1 MIYFAY
7 GIDLNPAQMLH
18 RSPGHRSLGV
28 ARLVDW
34 WFSFPRYSPS
44 DRSATMSIGESQG
57 GVVWGAL
64 YDVPEEDL
72 PILNHLYGFDP
83 EGPPDFNDHVARIV
97 RVQRASGGEPIEASI
112 YVALPDG
119 REGLPSDNY
128 MALILDGARYH
139 GLPRAYLG
147 ALQAVKTA
155 TSRLF

>member
-7 GIDLNPAQMLH
+7 GLDLNPAQMLQ

-44 DRSATMSIGESQG
+44 ERSATMSIGESQG

-64 YDVPEEDL
+64 YEVPGEDL

-83 EGPPDFNDHVARIV
+83 EGPPEFNDHVAHIV
-97 RVQRASGGEPIEASI
+97 RVQRVSNAEPIEAST
-112 YVALPDG
+112 YVAVPDD
-119 REGLPSDNY
+119 RQALPSTHY
-128 MALILDGARYH
+128 MTLILDGARYH

-155 TSRLF
+155 SS